1 MGYKLDDKDI
11 KLTKKNL
18 KKIGTGVTGDVY
30 KYKSSALKIFKKDKD
45 TPIDPYTADYLTSIS
60 TNRILLPEKLLFYNN
75 AFKGYTYK
83 LVSKKGMGNRMIM
96 LPKDELIEDTLI
108 IEKDIETLSNKQ
120 VLLNGIEPSN
130 TIFNGKLY
138 LTDPTSYSVLDD
150 IMSTEELERLNKYQY
165 HLLLTIL
172 ITQELRKNNFSS
184 HIVSEVKELLE
195 MKDAT
200 DNTSDYLKDLLGDSY
215 TFKQFV
221 KRMD

>member
-30 KYKSSALKIFKKDKD
+30 KYKNSALKIFKKDKN
-45 TPIDPYTADYLTSIS
+45 TPIDPYTADYLTNIS

-96 LPKDELIEDTLI
+96 LPKDELIENSSI
-108 IEKDIETLSNKQ
+108 IEKDIETLSRKQ

-130 TIFNGKLY
+130 TIFNGRIY
-138 LTDPTSYSVLDD
+138 LTDPTSYSVLEDT
-150 IMSTEELERLNKYQY
+150 STEYLEQLNKYQF
-165 HLLLTIL
+165 HLLFTAL
-172 ITQELRKNNFSS
+172 IIQELGRINFQKST
-184 HIVSEVKELLE
+184 INEVKELLE
-195 MKDAT
+195 MKDSS
-200 DNTSDYLKDLLGDSY
+200 DNTSYYLRELLEDND